1 MNKWYNIIVYSFMK
15 GSVVMNTAKKILL
28 KLIDE
33 IPESQI
39 PEVIDFISFLKAK
52 KDNQVFKD
60 LELASESSMDF
71 WNNDIDD
78 EVWNN
83 V

>member
-1 MNKWYNIIVYSFMK
+1 MNSAQKIIF
-15 GSVVMNTAKKILL
+15 
-28 KLIDE
+28 KLIEDISE
-33 IPESQI
+33 KELAQ
-39 PEVIDFISFLKAK
+39 VIDFIAYLKIK
-52 KDNQVFKD
+52 KEKELYKE
-60 LELASESSMDF
+60 LEEASESSIDF

>member
-1 MNKWYNIIVYSFMK
+1 
-15 GSVVMNTAKKILL
+15 MNTAKKILL

-39 PEVIDFISFLKAK
+39 PEVIDFISFLKGK

-78 EVWNN
+78 EAWND

>member
-1 MNKWYNIIVYSFMK
+1 MK
-15 GSVVMNTAKKILL
+15 GSVYMNTAKKILL

-60 LELASESSMDF
+60 LESASESSMDF
-71 WNNDIDD
+71 WDNDIDD

>member
-1 MNKWYNIIVYSFMK
+1 MD
-15 GSVVMNTAKKILL
+15 TAKRILL

-39 PEVIDFISFLKAK
+39 QEVIDFISFLKAK
-52 KDNQVFKD
+52 KVNQVFKD
-60 LELASESSMDF
+60 LELASESSLDF
-71 WNNDIDD
+71 WDNDIDD

-83 V
+83 AKQGDILLILTI

>member
-1 MNKWYNIIVYSFMK
+1 
-15 GSVVMNTAKKILL
+15 MNTAKKILY

-33 IPESQI
+33 IPDNQI
-39 PEVIDFISFLKAK
+39 PEVIDFISFLKNK
-52 KDNQVFKD
+52 KENEVFKD
-60 LELASESSMDF
+60 LLSASESSLEF
-71 WNNDIDD
+71 WNNEIDD

>member
-1 MNKWYNIIVYSFMK
+1 MK
-15 GSVVMNTAKKILL
+15 GSVIMNNAKKILL

-33 IPESQI
+33 IPESRIQ
-39 PEVIDFISFLKAK
+39 EVIDFISFLKAK
-52 KDNQVFKD
+52 KENQVFKD

>member
-1 MNKWYNIIVYSFMK
+1 MNAGKS
-15 GSVVMNTAKKILL
+15 ILI

-39 PEVIDFISFLKAK
+39 PEVIDFIMFLKNK
-52 KDNQVFKD
+52 QDNQIFKD
-60 LELASESSMDF
+60 LISASESSIDF

>member
-1 MNKWYNIIVYSFMK
+1 MNPGK
-15 GSVVMNTAKKILL
+15 GILL

-33 IPESQI
+33 MPESQVQQ
-39 PEVIDFISFLKAK
+39 VIDFILFLKNK
-52 KDNQVFKD
+52 QDNQVFKD
-60 LELASESSMDF
+60 LLSASESSISF
-71 WNNDIDD
+71 WDNDIDD